1 MPHKDPE
8 RRKEYHRKYMV
19 RYRAEHPEKSLLYY
33 WRNLERERA
42 RSRAK
47 AKVYRQKKK
56 HDPEWQ
62 EKVRLSKKA
71 YGKSATCLA
80 YRKRKW
86 AEVNALISVS
96 AEAYSKHRAK
106 ARLYY
111 AFKRVSQHKSYRPNM
126 YTRIHDYAVKG
137 EMLLNASSQW
147 LDVNITPSQ
156 RAFARE
162 IAKKRLVTWSSATS
176 PRRDI

>member
-8 RRKEYHRKYMV
+8 RRKEYMRKYMV
-19 RYRAEHPEKSLLYY
+19 TYREKHPEQYRLYY
-33 WRNLERERA
+33 WKNLERERA

-47 AKVYRQKKK
+47 IKVYRQKKK

-71 YGKSATCLA
+71 YGKSAACLA
-80 YRKRKW
+80 YRKRTWEKI
-86 AEVNALISVS
+86 NAIISVS
-96 AEAYSKHRAK
+96 AEAYAKHRAK

-126 YTRIHDYAVKG
+126 NTRIHDWAVKG
-137 EMLLNASSQW
+137 DMILDASSQW
-147 LDVNITPSQ
+147 LAVNITPSQ

-162 IAKKRLVTWSSATS
+162 IAMQKKGW
-176 PRRDI
+176 

>member
-8 RRKEYHRKYMV
+8 RRKEYMRKYMV
-19 RYRAEHPEKSLLYY
+19 TYREKHPEQYRLYY
-33 WRNLERERA
+33 LKNLERERA

-47 AKVYRQKKK
+47 IKVYRQKKK

-71 YGKSATCLA
+71 YGKSAACLA

-86 AEVNALISVS
+86 AKINAIISVS
-96 AEAYSKHRAK
+96 AEAYAKHRAK

-126 YTRIHDYAVKG
+126 KTRIHDWAVKG
-137 EMLLNASSQW
+137 KMILDASSQW
-147 LDVNITPSQ
+147 IAVNITTSQ

-162 IAKKRLVTWSSATS
+162 IAMQKKGW
-176 PRRDI
+176 

>member
-1 MPHKDPE
+1 MPHKDKE

-19 RYRAEHPEKSLLYY
+19 TYRAEHPEQYRLYY
-33 WRNLERERA
+33 WKNLERERA

-71 YGKSATCLA
+71 YGKSAACLA

-86 AEVNALISVS
+86 AEVNAIISVS
-96 AEAYSKHRAK
+96 AEAYAKHRAK

-111 AFKRVSQHKSYRPNM
+111 AFKRVSQHESYRPNM
-126 YTRIHDYAVKG
+126 NTRIPDYAVKRQLVCDPNSPYLY
-137 EMLLNASSQW
+137 ENLT
-147 LDVNITPSQ
+147 VEQ
-156 RAFARE
+156 RAYAKQLMIERKAR
-162 IAKKRLVTWSSATS
+162 
-176 PRRDI
+176 

>member
-19 RYRAEHPEKSLLYY
+19 TYRAEHPEKSLLYY
-33 WRNLERERA
+33 RKNIERERA

-47 AKVYRQKKK
+47 IKVYRQKKK
-56 HDPEWQ
+56 HDIEWQ
-62 EKVRLSKKA
+62 EKVRLYKRA
-71 YGKSATCLA
+71 YSKSAAGLA

-86 AEVNALISVS
+86 AEVNAIISVS
-96 AEAYSKHRAK
+96 AEAYAKHRAK

-111 AFKRVSQHKSYRPNM
+111 AFKRVSQHESYRPNM
-126 YTRIHDYAVKG
+126 NTRVPDYAVKG
-137 EMLLNASSQW
+137 EMILNASSQW

-156 RAFARE
+156 RALARE
-162 IAKKRLVTWSSATS
+162 IAMQKKGW
-176 PRRDI
+176 

>member
-19 RYRAEHPEKSLLYY
+19 TYREKHPEQDRLYY

-47 AKVYRQKKK
+47 IKVYRQKKK
-56 HDPEWQ
+56 HDIEWQ
-62 EKVRLSKKA
+62 EKVRLYKRA
-71 YGKSATCLA
+71 YSKSAAGLA
-80 YRKRKW
+80 YRRRVW
-86 AEVNALISVS
+86 AKISAIMSVS
-96 AEAYSKHRAK
+96 AEAYAKHRAK

-126 YTRIHDYAVKG
+126 NTRIHDYAVKG
-137 EMLLNASSQW
+137 EMILNASSQW

-162 IAKKRLVTWSSATS
+162 IAMQKKGW
-176 PRRDI
+176 

>member
-19 RYRAEHPEKSLLYY
+19 TYREKHPEQDRLYY

-47 AKVYRQKKK
+47 IKVYRQKKK
-56 HDPEWQ
+56 NDPEWQ

-71 YGKSATCLA
+71 YGKSAACLA

-86 AEVNALISVS
+86 AEVNAIISVS
-96 AEAYSKHRAK
+96 AEAYAGHRAK

-126 YTRIHDYAVKG
+126 NTRIPDWTCK
-137 EMLLNASSQW
+137 NQKI
-147 LDVNITPSQ
+147 LDLRSNFLPDNITPEQ
-156 RAFARE
+156 RAY
-162 IAKKRLVTWSSATS
+162 AKELYRQRKSKC
-176 PRRDI
+176 